1 MVNEIKDEVNF
12 QCSICKRKIP
22 SFSDKISAWEFEVLG
37 ICEVC
42 IQSIFRV
49 YSPSFEDTD

>member
-1 MVNEIKDEVNF
+1 MMVEEKDF
-12 QCSICKRKIP
+12 QCSICERKIP

-42 IQSIFRV
+42 ISSIFTVV
-49 YSPSFEDTD
+49 YSPSEM